1 MPVFGCDLEDE
12 GELEEG
18 VDGGDGGAAV
28 GDCEGAVLL
37 EEEGVSGFL
46 LLWGYRK
53 WKGLERWR

>member
-1 MPVFGCDLEDE
+1 VPVFGCDLEGE

-37 EEEGVSGFL
+37 EGEGVSGL
-46 LLWGYRK
+46 LFVMGI
-53 WKGLERWR
+53 